1 MDLLINVLRSPMS
14 FFECTPS
21 GNLLN
26 RFAKEIDAIDCMVPD
41 GLKMMLSYVF
51 KLMEVCIIVLIAM
64 PFAAVIILPL
74 AFPSSRYTP
83 PPSSRYDFDP
93 YFFFEILNVDHQEL
107 GSITVCY
114 WNSSEFQNQ
123 PLLILPFTLYFVP
136 PPADIDV
143 TCIHYELWESP
154 QRSPLGFT
162 H

>member
-51 KLMEVCIIVLIAM
+51 KLMEVCIIVLMAT

-74 AFPSSRYTP
+74 AFLYAFVQVR
-83 PPSSRYDFDP
+83 
-93 YFFFEILNVDHQEL
+93 FF
-107 GSITVCY
+107 
-114 WNSSEFQNQ
+114 
-123 PLLILPFTLYFVP
+123 
-136 PPADIDV
+136 
-143 TCIHYELWESP
+143 P
-154 QRSPLGFT
+154 QRLNSPLMTLIFMFSLRALC
-162 H
+162 